1 MDSVEVKFK
10 NIVKEIVEETI
21 KFGEGYN
28 NMQLLETI
36 DNILNKKENA
46 MIRKLN
52 VKETIIR
59 VLATKDLFYVNADK
73 VAEKAFDVWLD
84 A

>member
-10 NIVKEIVEETI
+10 NIVKEIIEETI
-21 KFGEGYN
+21 KNGEGYN

-36 DNILNKKENA
+36 DNVLNKKENA

-73 VAEKAFDVWLD
+73 VAEKTFDVWLD
-84 A
+84 V